1 MIQSIDAKKILLFA
15 PRFFNYEIAIINQI
29 ESNGGIVDFYDER
42 PSNNLMTKILIR
54 IGYKKI
60 INYKINNYYG
70 SILNSLSNDY
80 DYVLII
86 NPESL
91 SKHILEKFRAKL
103 TRAKFIIYMWDSVKN
118 KKSQLQFVGVVDKFI
133 TFDPEDIK
141 FDSRI
146 THVPLFYIP
155 QYSMLNNNL
164 SNCAYDI
171 SFIGS
176 LHCDRY
182 RIVKEI
188 ERQLPVGMRV
198 FFYFYYPSKIIFF
211 IRKLF
216 DKDFQIIRVSDVK
229 FHPLSSNQVIKI
241 IDKSRVVI
249 DVEHKFQSGLTMRT
263 IEIFG
268 AMRKL
273 ITSNYNIKKYNLYSI
288 KNHYIFDRNNID
300 LQNIKQFIDGE
311 FELEC
316 KEVYNS
322 YSLNSWLLKVFQL

>member
-1 MIQSIDAKKILLFA
+1 MIQSIDTKKILLFA

-60 INYKINNYYG
+60 INYKINSYYN

-91 SKHILEKFRAKL
+91 NRHILEKFRASL
-103 TRAKFIIYMWDSVKN
+103 TRAKFIIYMWDSIKN

-146 THVPLFYIP
+146 THIPLFYIP
-155 QYSMLNNNL
+155 QYSIL
-164 SNCAYDI
+164 SNDLSNFVYDI
-171 SFIGS
+171 SFIGT

-182 RIVKEI
+182 RVVKEI
-188 ERQLPVGMRV
+188 ERQLPAGTRTL
-198 FFYFYYPSKIIFF
+198 FYFYYPSKIIFW

-216 DKDFQIIRVSDVK
+216 DKDFQSIRVSDVS
-229 FHPLSSNQVIKI
+229 FHPLSSDQVLRLIG
-241 IDKSRVVI
+241 KSRALI
-249 DVEHKFQSGLTMRT
+249 DIEHKFQNGLTIRT
-263 IEIFG
+263 IEAFG

-273 ITSNYNIKKYNLYSI
+273 VTSNYNIKKYDLYSI

-300 LQNIKQFIDGE
+300 LQNIKQFINEE
-311 FELEC
+311 FELKC
-316 KEVYNS
+316 KDVYNS
-322 YSLNSWLLKVFQL
+322 YSLDNWLFKVFQL